1 MYSFLYSY
9 IIYNDR
15 ASGLRQVCVRV
26 VQRNL
31 SKAARVQGSERSVCV
46 RFASGLR
53 SGCVRVAFGL
63 NSAFY

>member
-46 RFASGLR
+46 GFASGLR
-53 SGCVRVAFGL
+53 SA
-63 NSAFY
+63 